1 MSMSDYQLAEATRAY
16 DAMIDKAEKLDEAK
30 AFARA
35 IFLRYP
41 TAEALLEHLDLG
53 NGPSDV
59 DLALF
64 VIDEARRG
72 NIRAKH
78 ILDCVADKVALYTEI
93 EP

>member
-72 NIRAKH
+72 NLRAQH

-93 EP
+93 ES

>member
-16 DAMIDKAEKLDEAK
+16 DDMVDKAERQ
-30 AFARA
+30 ARA
-35 IFLRYP
+35 REWARADFLRYT

>member
-16 DAMIDKAEKLDEAK
+16 DGMIEMAERRERAREW
-30 AFARA
+30 ARA
-35 IFLRYP
+35 DFLRYP
-41 TAEALLEHLDLG
+41 TAATLLEHLDLG
-53 NGPSDV
+53 NGPSSL

-64 VIDEARRG
+64 VIEQAECG
-72 NIRAKH
+72 NLRAQH

>member
-1 MSMSDYQLAEATRAY
+1 MSMSDYQIREAVRAY
-16 DAMIDKAEKLDEAK
+16 DSMIDMAEKQDALRAQ
-30 AFARA
+30 ARA
-35 IFLRYP
+35 EFLRFP

-72 NIRAKH
+72 NLRAKH
-78 ILDCVADKVALYTEI
+78 ILDCVADKVADYTEI
-93 EP
+93 DL